1 MSDGLEDIEPAGR
14 NIVIYSD
21 GTGQAGGFRF
31 DEARTNVYKMYR
43 ASRCGPDS
51 AIDPRDQVAFYD
63 PGLGSEADG
72 VNIFGKALRWIHNTV
87 AQATGF
93 GITRNLID
101 CYAALIRLWRPGDR
115 IFMIGFSRG
124 AYTVRCLGGIVA
136 RCGIPTHAAD
146 DPGTPLKL
154 DDASVRKLAAEAV
167 KHVYQFT
174 EPRKTDKATPRQ
186 KFLLDTRVRIARAF
200 RRRYGSADAAAPEN
214 ANVYPYFV
222 GVFDTVAALGNLP
235 TFLLFTCV
243 FAGGVAVFAAVVQ
256 VLVAFL
262 PADSFLAYFTFLNVF
277 GGVIALAALTA
288 LVVYVY
294 THLKW
299 DFTVEGYD
307 RGDKLRTMHLNEL
320 WMQFYDT
327 ELSAQVSYARHAISI
342 DENRKDFARVAWSSP
357 RGAGKDGN
365 GIQWFEQ
372 VWFAG
377 DHADVGGGYP
387 ENESRLSDI
396 ALDWMTRW
404 AAAVPHGLKF
414 DRNLLR
420 VWPHPDGPQHDEV
433 AAGFDSIPRWTGFTW
448 TEKHRDLPDGGLHG
462 IIHESVYRRFDA
474 EAVRLDDGYGAYRP
488 VSLSRHDDFARFW
501 AAGAAFPANSYD
513 GQKNLAGE
521 PPEFPAEESPT
532 RDRPAV

>member
-1 MSDGLEDIEPAGR
+1 MAK
-14 NIVIYSD
+14 NVVIYSD

-51 AIDPRDQVAFYD
+51 TIDPREQVAFYD
-63 PGLGSEADG
+63 PGLGSQADG
-72 VNIFGKALRWIHNTV
+72 ANIFGKALRWVHNTV

-101 CYAALIRLWRPGDR
+101 CYAALIQLWRPGDR

-124 AYTVRCLGGIVA
+124 AYTVRCLAGIVA

-146 DPGTPLKL
+146 DAKTPLKL
-154 DDASVRKLAAEAV
+154 DDASARELAAEAV

-174 EPRKTDKATPRQ
+174 EPRKIDKATARQ
-186 KFLLDTRVRIARAF
+186 KFLLETRERIARAF
-200 RRRYGSADAAAPEN
+200 RRRYGSAAAAVPDD

-222 GVFDTVAALGNLP
+222 GVYDTVAALGNLP
-235 TFLLFTCV
+235 TFLLF
-243 FAGGVAVFAAVVQ
+243 AGIFVAGVAVFAAVIQ
-256 VLVAFL
+256 ALIGFL
-262 PADSFLAYFTFLNVF
+262 PADSFFARFTFGVVF

-288 LVVYVY
+288 LAVYVY

-299 DFTVEGYD
+299 DFSVEGYGW
-307 RGDKLRTMHLNEL
+307 GDKLRTVHLNEL

-327 ELSAQVSYARHAISI
+327 ELSAKVSYARHAISI
-342 DENRKDFARVAWSSP
+342 DENRKDFARVGWSSP
-357 RGAGKDGN
+357 RGAAKDATGL
-365 GIQWFEQ
+365 QWFEQ

-404 AAAVPHGLKF
+404 AAAVPDGLKF
-414 DRNLLR
+414 DHSVLR
-420 VWPHPDGPQHDEV
+420 VWPHPEGPQHDEV
-433 AAGFDSIPRWTGFTW
+433 AAGFGSIPRWTGITW
-448 TEKHRDLPDGGLHG
+448 TKKGRDLPDAGLHG
-462 IIHESVYRRFDA
+462 IIHGSVYRRFDA
-474 EAVRLDDGYGAYRP
+474 EAVRLFDGFGRYRP
-488 VSLSRHDDFARFW
+488 TALERHEDFARFW
-501 AAGAAFPANSYD
+501 LAGAKFPADSYD
-513 GQKNLAGE
+513 RQKNLAGE
-521 PPEFPAEESPT
+521 PPRFTDDARTNGQE
-532 RDRPAV
+532 V